1 MILLYLKIRVLDDW
15 MVHGLIQS
23 WTVIWTEL
31 ELQRTDDI
39 FQVEYFSDLLFF
51 HVVITQVMIHS
62 DIDDGLAM
70 MLETGL
76 LDTWI
81 SIWT

>member
-1 MILLYLKIRVLDDW
+1 
-15 MVHGLIQS
+15 
-23 WTVIWTEL
+23 
-31 ELQRTDDI
+31 
-39 FQVEYFSDLLFF
+39 
-51 HVVITQVMIHS
+51 MIHS